1 MSKPAHKQDDPTYAP
16 GQIVNRPEQT
26 LGDYLARK
34 NYHEAFDKV
43 AEEKGLKKKKLTFDA
58 WWTDY
63 MHWQFSPDIGDNPEV
78 KYRFAQCWKAAQEN
92 V

>member
-1 MSKPAHKQDDPTYAP
+1 MSKPAHKQDDPAHAP

-34 NYHEAFDKV
+34 NWHDAFDKV
-43 AEEKGLKKKKLTFDA
+43 AEEKGLKKKKLTYKEWADA
-58 WWTDY
+58 MVAKY
-63 MHWQFSPDIGDNPEV
+63 GFVNWQCAE
-78 KYRFAQCWKAAQEN
+78 CWKAAQEN